1 MTTTPNNKRLL
12 GSQDL
17 LTYYNL
23 IPIYD
28 KYVRPYPPP
37 DRSSKLDPSLHSY
50 IADLP
55 GTFFIYH
62 FCNQIRIYIHPIVLY
77 HYDNK

>member
-23 IPIYD
+23 IPIYN
-28 KYVRPYPPP
+28 KYVRPYSPP

-55 GTFFIYH
+55 GTYFF
-62 FCNQIRIYIHPIVLY
+62 FFLY
-77 HYDNK
+77 RLYYQNVNYNHLSL